1 MKGKGLL
8 LRIAREVALIQ
19 AWSELALRV
28 EHLPACENELADA
41 LSRLQA
47 QPCKSLPAELARISQ
62 VVAGC
67 SWLELGFHLGWPC
80 GLGCPACASF
90 AGG

>member
-8 LRIAREVALIQ
+8 LRVARQVALIQ
-19 AWSELALRV
+19 AWSELGQRV

-47 QPCKSLPAELARISQ
+47 QPCKALPAELARIPQ
-62 VVAGC
+62 VVPPFIH
-67 SWLELGFHLGWPC
+67 ELFFFAYKSVGWC
-80 GLGCPACASF
+80 VCVPAL
-90 AGG
+90 